1 MILTNGA
8 TGYGGCRQTIKQRE
22 GKHSKGRDYL
32 QRERQILQR
41 ERILQWDGNRA
52 KERGSF
58 SAAIASFLAAVKR
71 RFVEA
76 PYIYTEA
83 FFFFLISGYC

>member
-32 QRERQILQR
+32 QRERLLTKGETNITKGENLAMGWESCQR
-41 ERILQWDGNRA
+41 EG
-52 KERGSF
+52 K
-58 SAAIASFLAAVKR
+58 FLCSHRQLPCCGQEKIR
-71 RFVEA
+71 
-76 PYIYTEA
+76 
-83 FFFFLISGYC
+83 